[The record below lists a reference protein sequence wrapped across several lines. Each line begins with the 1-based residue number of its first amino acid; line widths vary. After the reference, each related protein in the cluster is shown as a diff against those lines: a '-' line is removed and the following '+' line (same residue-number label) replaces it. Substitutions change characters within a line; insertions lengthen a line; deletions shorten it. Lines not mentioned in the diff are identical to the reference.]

1 MWADDHS
8 RREYGHLVRWHL
20 LLDSAP
26 LPPGLSE
33 ETYFPTGIVAVGPNE
48 HFVDCG
54 AFDGDS
60 LKNFLQLSGG
70 RFGRIDALEPDRENA
85 ARLRSYVASLNVASR
100 NKIYVHE
107 VAVGAERTT
116 LRFHEGAG
124 PGSSVT
130 SGGEHE
136 VTCVPL
142 DEELANTCPSYLK
155 VDVEGAELD
164 VLAGAR
170 RLIAEHAPTLAIVL
184 YHHMADL
191 WTVPLAIKQIRPDY
205 ELYLRRYAEDC
216 WETVCYA
223 VVRK

>member
-1 MWADDHS
+1 M
-8 RREYGHLVRWHL
+8 
-20 LLDSAP
+20 
-26 LPPGLSE
+26 
-33 ETYFPTGIVAVGPNE
+33 
-48 HFVDCG
+48 
-54 AFDGDS
+54 
-60 LKNFLQLSGG
+60 
-70 RFGRIDALEPDRENA
+70 
-85 ARLRSYVASLNVASR
+85 
-100 NKIYVHE
+100 
-107 VAVGAERTT
+107 
-116 LRFHEGAG
+116 
-124 PGSSVT
+124 
-130 SGGEHE
+130 
-136 VTCVPL
+136 PL
-142 DEELANTCPSYLK
+142 DEELDNTCPSYLK